1 MEKFYNLTVML
12 TTVIINI
19 VATHIAITN
28 HGGILSDVFSSA
40 SKYRINPA
48 EEWNPSPFFSFAI
61 TIH

>member
-1 MEKFYNLTVML
+1 MV

-48 EEWNPSPFFSFAI
+48 EEWNPSPFFCLDIAI
-61 TIH
+61 H

>member
-1 MEKFYNLTVML
+1 MW
-12 TTVIINI
+12 TTVISTI

-48 EEWNPSPFFSFAI
+48 EEWNPSPFLSLAI

>member
-1 MEKFYNLTVML
+1 MW
-12 TTVIINI
+12 TTVTITI

-28 HGGILSDVFSSA
+28 YVFILSDVFSSA

-48 EEWNPSPFFSFAI
+48 EEWNPSPFLSLAI